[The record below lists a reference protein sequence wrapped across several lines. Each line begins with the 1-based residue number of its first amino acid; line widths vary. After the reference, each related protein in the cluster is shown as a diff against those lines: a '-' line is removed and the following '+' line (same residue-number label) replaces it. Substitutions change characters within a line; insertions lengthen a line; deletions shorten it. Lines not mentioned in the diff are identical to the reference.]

1 MTDLL
6 SSLVVQG
13 IVKHMTLWQVLLSL
27 LSIALI
33 VATFISHTIATVLLA
48 PIAAQVGDRLDT
60 PHPRL
65 LIMATTLAASAAM
78 GLPVSGFP
86 NMTAASLEDRLG
98 QRYLTVKDFLKSG
111 LLASALCGIIIAT
124 IGVIVMTAL
133 QL

>member
-1 MTDLL
+1 MI
-6 SSLVVQG
+6 QG
-13 IVKHMTLWQVLLSL
+13 TVKHMSLLQVLLSL
-27 LSIALI
+27 LTIALV

-48 PIAAQVGDRLDT
+48 PIAAQVGERLDT

-86 NMTAASLEDRLG
+86 NMTAASLEDRSG
-98 QRYLTVKDFLKSG
+98 QRYLSVRDFLRSG
-111 LLASALCGIIIAT
+111 LLASVLCGVVIAT
-124 IGVIVMTAL
+124 VGVGIMTWL